1 MWFEVSTIDKAE
13 TIREIDQNNK
23 VQEAVTAPFKQ
34 KYQTKSY

>member
-23 VQEAVTAPFKQ
+23 VQEAVTALFKQ